1 MPQERVPAF
10 LREGK
15 AVAGRQMPKAVV
27 KAQAGTQTT
36 GTVLIYISQLF

>member
-10 LREGK
+10 HREGK

-27 KAQAGTQTT
+27 KAQAGTT